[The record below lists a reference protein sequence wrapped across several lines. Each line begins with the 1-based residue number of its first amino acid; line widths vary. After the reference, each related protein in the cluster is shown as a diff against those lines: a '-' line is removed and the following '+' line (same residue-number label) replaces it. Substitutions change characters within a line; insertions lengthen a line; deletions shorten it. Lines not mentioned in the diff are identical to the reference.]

1 MTESDLFIF
10 GIFVT
15 LIFLIGVGYTVREFQ
30 KLSED
35 KRGSNRPDR
44 DGIKIEQ

>member
-15 LIFLIGVGYTVREFQ
+15 LIFLVGVVFTVREFQ

-35 KRGSNRPDR
+35 KRESNRPDR